1 MKRGKKKPNK
11 KIIIILSITVI
22 LLIALFIIFKNLAL
36 TTKVIEKPPTPE
48 NCSNESIKKAWEF
61 IFKGSS
67 ENLTIVAPTTNYS
80 NETNYSEDELAGIF
94 NLSGCPV
101 YSIYQVNG
109 TNVKAL
115 VGIDTWFFV
124 SIKMIYAIN
133 GNFKPEAIENITS
146 SLKNTSEV
154 FIEILSNSIMGF
166 EGDNSSLIPRNI
178 TTIEEAKSQFE
189 SVFKITSSNW
199 TSESSDSE
207 YPNLTLYIFNESEGM
222 KNMTLFGESIDP
234 MGEVIK
240 VGMIFGN
247 SSLDEYIYT
256 EMSML
261 SILKSLGKQFENWTS
276 PINTSLKNITIE
288 VNNSRLRMSEELSLF
303 SEPRLGK
310 QKVKILENNKIL
322 GD

>member
-1 MKRGKKKPNK
+1 
-11 KIIIILSITVI
+11 
-22 LLIALFIIFKNLAL
+22 
-36 TTKVIEKPPTPE
+36 
-48 NCSNESIKKAWEF
+48 
-61 IFKGSS
+61 
-67 ENLTIVAPTTNYS
+67 
-80 NETNYSEDELAGIF
+80 
-94 NLSGCPV
+94 
-101 YSIYQVNG
+101 
-109 TNVKAL
+109 
-115 VGIDTWFFV
+115 
-124 SIKMIYAIN
+124 MIYAIN